1 MFFVDFQSLAMHVFV
16 NFTTLRRIFHVFI
29 SHRNVT
35 IFVDFSNVCEKN
47 QKIEHFFKNYI
58 ICVYEMYECIPRKMK
73 RVWRSTKPVLP
84 LYARRIEFD
93 QQIRDFGEVFAAC
106 HAGTPPPPSP
116 KLTRQN
122 AEPWHVIDPLQAME
136 EGLTPIETTVEIAP
150 LRNYVALLL
159 RAAQYDPDDVY
170 RPDREP
176 DHESDEEMYA

>member
-1 MFFVDFQSLAMHVFV
+1 
-16 NFTTLRRIFHVFI
+16 
-29 SHRNVT
+29 
-35 IFVDFSNVCEKN
+35 
-47 QKIEHFFKNYI
+47 
-58 ICVYEMYECIPRKMK
+58 MYECIPRKMMK

-93 QQIRDFGEVFAAC
+93 QQIRDFGKVFAAC

-122 AEPWHVIDPLQAME
+122 AEPWHVIDPLVAME
-136 EGLTPIETTVEIAP
+136 EGLTPIEAIAEIAP
-150 LRNYVALLL
+150 SFKNYVILLL

-170 RPDREP
+170 RPEREPEP

>member
-1 MFFVDFQSLAMHVFV
+1 
-16 NFTTLRRIFHVFI
+16 
-29 SHRNVT
+29 
-35 IFVDFSNVCEKN
+35 
-47 QKIEHFFKNYI
+47 
-58 ICVYEMYECIPRKMK
+58 MYECIPRKMMK
-73 RVWRSTKPVLP
+73 RVWRPTKPVLP

-122 AEPWHVIDPLQAME
+122 AEPWHVIDPIQAME

-150 LRNYVALLL
+150 FRNYVMLLL
-159 RAAQYDPDDVY
+159 RAAQYDADDVY
-170 RPDREP
+170 RPQRASEP